1 MRIIKKAI
9 GIGNG
14 AAVYVPKEYSGKQV
28 VIILPEGV
36 NEIKRRI
43 IENLTDYME
52 NIVGVYLFGSYA
64 RGESHSLS
72 DIDVLVITKEEAK
85 KLKSLFED
93 MDVRVTTLEKIK
105 KSIDALPAIT
115 LPIIKEAKT
124 IINPLLLEDL
134 KNSKINYKNFRW
146 NFDDIRRTLKII
158 ETFVETDEEDIA
170 LSHIYSL
177 FMRARV
183 CFMIHGLLRNK
194 QFSNTG
200 LRKELV
206 RRGLDE
212 KKYDSYY
219 EVYRKVRDDE
229 EVEGKINKEEIK
241 YLINII
247 RKYSLELENETKK
260 AARKGN

>member
-1 MRIIKKAI
+1 MRIIKKAVE
-9 GIGNG
+9 IGNG

-28 VIILPEGV
+28 VIILPEGI

-43 IENLTDYME
+43 IENLADYME

-72 DIDVLVITKEEAK
+72 DIDVLVITKEEDK

-93 MDVRVTTLEKIK
+93 MDVRVATLEKIK
-105 KSIDALPAIT
+105 KSIDVLPAIT
-115 LPIIKEAKT
+115 LPILKEAKT
-124 IINPLLLEDL
+124 IINPILLEDL

-146 NFDDIRRTLKII
+146 NFDDIRRTIKLI

-170 LSHIYSL
+170 ISHIYSL
-177 FMRARV
+177 FMRLRV
-183 CFMIHGLLRNK
+183 CYMIYGLLRNK
-194 QFSNTG
+194 QFSNAG
-200 LRKELV
+200 LRKELIE
-206 RRGLDE
+206 RGLDE

-229 EVEGKINKEEIK
+229 EAEGKINKEEIK
-241 YLINII
+241 YFISII
-247 RKYSLELENETKK
+247 RKYASELENEAKK
-260 AARKGN
+260 AAGKGN